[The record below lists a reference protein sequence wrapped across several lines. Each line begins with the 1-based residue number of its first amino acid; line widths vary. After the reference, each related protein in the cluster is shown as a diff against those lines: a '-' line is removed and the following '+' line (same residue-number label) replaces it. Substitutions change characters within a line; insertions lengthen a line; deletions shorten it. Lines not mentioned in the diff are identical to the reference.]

1 MLSRVADSLFW
12 MGRYIERADNMARL
26 LDVNLEILLDFAH
39 IDDAKIKE
47 HWDPILRSVGR
58 LEQFEELY
66 EEANSATVTEFLTF
80 NRKNPESIVS
90 CLFSA
95 RENAR
100 MIRDQISAELW
111 EALNE
116 MYLFLKS
123 GSAKKTWD
131 EGTYAFYRRV
141 LNESYLVQG
150 LMQATMPQDDRYA
163 FVMLGRLL
171 ERAQKTTEII
181 DTKYHILLPKVGDV
195 GGAVDA
201 VQWAAVLKSCSA
213 YDAYHQS
220 FVTVPEPRKIA
231 KLLVLSYDFPRSVH
245 YCVSRILGILSRLH
259 GGDVDNTAGLPEVQ
273 ALVNQLQQADTEY
286 IIQYGLHEYLLD
298 LQKMLREISD
308 TLFTAYLFRE
318 PVDMEGEIAIQQ
330 QQQQQ

>member
-66 EEANSATVTEFLTF
+66 TDANSATVTEFLTF

-123 GSAKKTWD
+123 GTAKQTWD
-131 EGTYAFYRRV
+131 EGTYAFYRRI
-141 LNESYLVQG
+141 LKESYLVQG

-181 DTKYHILLPKVGDV
+181 DTKYHILLPRIGDV
-195 GGAVDA
+195 GGAVDS

-213 YDAYHQS
+213 YDAYHQG
-220 FVTVPEPRKIA
+220 FVTTPEPRKITE
-231 KLLVLSYDFPRSVH
+231 LLVLSFEFPRSVH
-245 YCVSRILGILSRLH
+245 YCVSRISGILRKVQDESSE
-259 GGDVDNTAGLPEVQ
+259 TPAGLSEVL
-273 ALVNQLQQADTEY
+273 ALVDHLQKADTEE

-298 LQKMLREISD
+298 LQKRLREISD
-308 TLFTAYLFRE
+308 AIFAAYLFRE
-318 PVDMEGEIAIQQ
+318 PVDMEDEIAMQQ